1 MTAEDPFALLGL
13 ARRFDLDARALRAA
27 WMRRIASAHPDA
39 EGGAAEAARLNEAQR
54 ALADPLSRAA
64 LLLRLG
70 GAPATDERALPDGF
84 LVEMMELREAAD
96 EALGDDA
103 RRDALAA
110 DARARREAAL
120 AEIAEAFAEAP
131 APLDAVTARRVRV
144 GVNVVRSF
152 DRMLEQLERERGGEA
167 AR

>member
-1 MTAEDPFALLGL
+1 MTTEDPFALLGL
-13 ARRFDLDARALRAA
+13 DRRFDLDARALRAA
-27 WMRRIASAHPDA
+27 WMRRIAAAHPDA
-39 EGGAAEAARLNEAQR
+39 EGAAAEAARLNEAQR

-64 LLLRLG
+64 LLLRLA

-96 EALGDDA
+96 EARGDDV
-103 RRDALAA
+103 RLDALAA
-110 DARARREAAL
+110 EARARREAAL
-120 AEIAEAFAEAP
+120 AEIGEAFAAAP
-131 APLDAVTARRVRV
+131 TPIDAAAARRVRV
-144 GVNVVRSF
+144 GMNVVRSF